1 MEGSAY
7 EYVYLRMLGAKNR
20 VWAGCGNIWNF
31 DRDAN
36 DLKRHCVKKKK
47 EYKEIAGMLEK
58 V

>member
-1 MEGSAY
+1 MQCWIRNVRMEGSGY

-36 DLKRHCVKKKK
+36 DLKRHYVKKKR
-47 EYKEIAGMLEK
+47 